1 MSQVISLLKMNRL
14 RSLLLHGCAS
24 PVIYRS
30 MAGLSPVCPTLKL
43 EELKHRQ
50 MIFVEGE
57 ESSQFLQG
65 LVTNDMSHLSRG
77 NTAMYAIF
85 LNKGGRV
92 LYDTIIYKQKEK
104 ESTFY
109 IECDGEVADQ
119 VVKHLRLFRVRRKID
134 IEKSEDRKVWV
145 VFDDNPEVKSKA
157 IVLPKKSF
165 DTGIICTDPRVKHLG
180 TRLVIGADKS
190 EKDIKSIFEESEM
203 NMSSEN
209 DYRKHRYRLGIGE
222 GINDL
227 PLGKAFP
234 LEANIDYLNGVSF
247 HKGCYV
253 GQELTAR
260 THHTGVVRKR
270 LMPLTFSCPL
280 PQLIDPQSID
290 IVNESEQSVGKL
302 RGYCNGHGLALL
314 RIEPALAASKLF
326 VNGIECHTQK
336 PSWWPQTEDSS
347 RHIR

>member
-1 MSQVISLLKMNRL
+1 MNRL
-14 RSLLLHGCAS
+14 RSLLLPNCTS

-30 MAGLSPVCPTLKL
+30 LAGLGPVCPTLKL
-43 EELKHRQ
+43 EHLKHRQ

-65 LVTNDMSHLSRG
+65 LITNDMIHLSRG

-109 IECDGEVADQ
+109 IECDAEVADQ
-119 VVKHLRLFRVRRKID
+119 VVKHLRLYRVRRKID
-134 IEKSEDRKVWV
+134 IEKVEDRNVWV
-145 VFDDNPEVKSKA
+145 VFNDNSEVKSKA
-157 IVLPKKSF
+157 IVLPKKSVNN
-165 DTGIICTDPRVKHLG
+165 GIVCTDPRLKHLG
-180 TRLVIGADKS
+180 TRLIMPADKNV
-190 EKDIKSIFEESEM
+190 EDIKGVFGESELKL
-203 NMSSEN
+203 SSDN

-222 GINDL
+222 GVNDL

-260 THHTGVVRKR
+260 THHTGIIRKR
-270 LMPLTFSCPL
+270 LMPLKFSSTL
-280 PQLIDPQSID
+280 PQLLDPQSID
-290 IVNESEQSVGKL
+290 ITNESEQSVGKL

-314 RIEPALAASKLF
+314 RIEPALTASKLF
-326 VNGIECHTQK
+326 ASGIECQTQK

-347 RHIR
+347 RHVR